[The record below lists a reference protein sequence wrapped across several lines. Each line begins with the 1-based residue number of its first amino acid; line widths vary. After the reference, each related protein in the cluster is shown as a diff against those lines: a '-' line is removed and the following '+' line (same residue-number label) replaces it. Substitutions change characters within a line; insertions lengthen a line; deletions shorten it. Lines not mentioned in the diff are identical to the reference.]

1 MMMSD
6 NKNSRA
12 LFSAVGR
19 LARTAILP
27 VLLYTMAVV
36 QPSVAGAVEAFPSQ
50 VHIAAGERASGRIL
64 NVGIGRSVVINLA
77 EDAADVLVS
86 NPEIADAVLRTP
98 RRIFVLGNTAG
109 QSRLVLF
116 SRSGRE
122 LASFSI
128 RVEKDTSDLT
138 QIIQRLVPGAN
149 ISAESINGSIVLSGT
164 AKSTIE
170 AQQAADIAARF
181 QGAESATGIVNLISV
196 SGSDQVHLKV
206 TVAEVER
213 SIIKQ
218 LGVRFSDIS
227 VGSGNYTFTG
237 DNVPGFNVN
246 PSIVNQATAGL
257 TFASGAASLSAQID
271 ALSRSGVV
279 RTLAEPT
286 LTAISG
292 ENASFLAGGEFPIPV
307 AQDSDGIS
315 IEFKKF
321 GVGLDFTPVVLSGG
335 RISLRVQTEVSE
347 LSNEGAVS
355 SGGITISALKVRRA
369 ESTMELPSG
378 GTLVMAG
385 LLRES
390 YQQAVEGIPGLMQL
404 PVLGTL
410 FKSRDFLRSQTELAV
425 FVTPYVVRPVAQQKL
440 ARPDKNLLVPSDA
453 ETIFLNRLNK
463 IFNPGGQATEGTYH
477 GQVGFIYK

>member
-1 MMMSD
+1 MTKFIPKIRFRQ
-6 NKNSRA
+6 NGNTLKQGA
-12 LFSAVGR
+12 LFLGA
-19 LARTAILP
+19 LAATAFFAEP
-27 VLLYTMAVV
+27 QNV
-36 QPSVAGAVEAFPSQ
+36 QAQEVFPSQ

-77 EDAADVLVS
+77 EDAADVLIS

-116 SRSGRE
+116 GRSGRE

-128 RVEKDTSDLT
+128 RVEKDTSDIT
-138 QIIQRLVPGAN
+138 RIIRRLVPGAN
-149 ISAESINGSIVLSGT
+149 VSAESINGNIVLSGT

-170 AQQAADIAARF
+170 AQQAADIAAKF
-181 QGAESATGIVNLISV
+181 QGAEGAAGIVNLISV

-218 LGVRFSDIS
+218 LGVRFSGSIS
-227 VGSGNYTFTG
+227 AGNYNPFG
-237 DNVPGFNVN
+237 DSLPSFNVN
-246 PSIVNQATAGL
+246 PSIVNQATAGV
-257 TFASGAASLSAQID
+257 TFATGATSLTAQVD
-271 ALSRSGVV
+271 ALQRDGVI

-292 ENASFLAGGEFPIPV
+292 ENASFLAGGEFPIPI
-307 AQDSDGIS
+307 AQEDNKIS
-315 IEFKKF
+315 VEFKKF

-335 RISLRVQTEVSE
+335 RISLRVKTEVSE

-355 SGGITISALKVRRA
+355 AGGITISALKVRRA

-385 LLRES
+385 LLKES
-390 YQQAVEGIPGLMQL
+390 YQQAIEGVPGLMQL
-404 PVLGTL
+404 PVIGAL
-410 FKSRDFLRSQTELAV
+410 FKSRDFLKQQTELAV
-425 FVTPYVVRPVAQQKL
+425 FVTPYAVRPVAAQKMV
-440 ARPDKNLLVPSDA
+440 RPDKNLFAPSDA
-453 ETIFLNRLNK
+453 ETVFLNRLNK
-463 IFNPGGQATEGTYH
+463 IFNPAGQQAEGTYH